1 MEIWWRRAAISA
13 WRAVWVRNVETKSV
27 NSAMKTGLI
36 LKLDDLINWC
46 NSRVFSSDEVFGNHR
61 QWNAR
66 PKAPVWATVIVGAT
80 HSTTGTWTYRVAHQV
95 AVSYVMGE
103 GRIFSTFG
111 SLEELENVHR
121 RGRRSGRRESVHKC
135 NYTFRR
141 GTFLTMR
148 ALILWRSH
156 QECLLTASS
165 ISLNSGATCW
175 SLVL

>member
-1 MEIWWRRAAISA
+1 MA
-13 WRAVWVRNVETKSV
+13 
-27 NSAMKTGLI
+27 
-36 LKLDDLINWC
+36 
-46 NSRVFSSDEVFGNHR
+46 SRVGLGNRFKR

-121 RGRRSGRRESVHKC
+121 RGRRSGRRESAHKC

-165 ISLNSGATCW
+165 ISLNNGATCW